1 MSDPATESAVTD
13 SAATS
18 TVATVGEHRSLIGGE
33 LYAPG
38 RTFPNVNPATGA
50 VIGQVADCDESD
62 ARRAVAAARVAFDD
76 GPWAHDPEFRQRC
89 LLQLREA
96 LRAEQERLREL
107 IVAES
112 GTPVLLTRGVAL
124 ETPIEDLGFWA
135 RMAVEYPYESALPDL
150 EVFGTRNRR
159 LVRREAA
166 GVVAAITPWNFPFYL
181 NMSKVSPALAAGCA
195 IVLKPAPDTPWSAT
209 ELGRI
214 VAERTD
220 IPAGVFN
227 VVASSDH
234 RVGTAL
240 TTSPDVDMVTFTGS
254 TTTGRRIMA
263 DAAPTVKRLCL
274 ELGGKSAAVVLD
286 DADLERVV
294 KACAK
299 AIPVHAGQSC
309 ALATR
314 LLVPRASYER
324 CVEIAAAAMAS
335 MPPAD
340 PTHPKTRHGPV
351 INAAQQ
357 KRVLA
362 YIDAARATCRL
373 VTGGGVPDSPTGGFY
388 VEPTL
393 FADVDPDDPIAQ
405 EEVFGP
411 VLAVIPH
418 DGDDDAL
425 RIANNSRYG
434 LGGTVWSGDTERALA
449 VARRIRTG
457 TVAVNGALWI
467 GPDTP
472 VGGYRQSG
480 LGREHGV
487 AGFEEFLE
495 LKSMGLPA

>member
-1 MSDPATESAVTD
+1 MS
-13 SAATS
+13 S
-18 TVATVGEHRSLIGGE
+18 TVKVGEHRSLIGGE
-33 LYAPG
+33 LYTPD
-38 RTFPNVNPATGA
+38 RTFPNINPATGE
-50 VIGQVADCDESD
+50 VIGHVADCDESD
-62 ARRAVAAARVAFDD
+62 AYRAVAAARTAFDD
-76 GPWAHDPEFRQRC
+76 GPWAHDPQFRRRC
-89 LLQLREA
+89 LLQLQEG

-112 GTPVLLTRGVAL
+112 GTPVMLTHGVQL
-124 ETPIEDLGFWA
+124 TTPIEDLEFWA
-135 RMAVEYPYESALPDL
+135 RIASDYPYEAPLPDL
-150 EVFGTRNRR
+150 EAFGTVNRR

-181 NMSKVSPALAAGCA
+181 NMSKVSPALAAGCTV
-195 IVLKPAPDTPWSAT
+195 VLKPAPDTPWSAT

-214 VAERTD
+214 VAEYTD

-227 VVASSDH
+227 VVAGSDH

-240 TTSPDVDMVTFTGS
+240 TTSADVDMVTFTGS
-254 TTTGRRIMA
+254 TATGRQIMA
-263 DAAPTVKRLCL
+263 DAATTVKRLCL

-286 DADLERVV
+286 DFPDAADLERVV

-299 AIPVHAGQSC
+299 AIPIHAGQSC

-314 LLVPRASYER
+314 LLVPRADYER
-324 CVEIAAAAMAS
+324 CVEIAAAALAS
-335 MPPAD
+335 IPPSD

-362 YIDAARATCRL
+362 HIDAARATCRL
-373 VTGGGVPDSPTGGFY
+373 VTGGGIPDFPTGGFY

-393 FADVDPDDPIAQ
+393 FADVDPDDPLAQ

-418 DGDDDAL
+418 DGDDDAVH
-425 RIANNSRYG
+425 IANNSSYG
-434 LGGTVWSGDTERALA
+434 LGGTVWSADPERALA

-457 TVAVNGALWI
+457 TVAINGALWL

-495 LKSMGLPA
+495 LKSLGLPA

>member
-1 MSDPATESAVTD
+1 MTD
-13 SAATS
+13 IVANG
-18 TVATVGEHRSLIGGE
+18 TVARWALAGEHRSLIGGE
-33 LYAPG
+33 LHDTA
-38 RTFPNVNPATGA
+38 RTFPNVNPATGE
-50 VIGQVADCDESD
+50 VIGYVADCDETD
-62 ARRAVAAARVAFDD
+62 ATRAVAAARGAFDH
-76 GPWAHDPEFRQRC
+76 GLWAHDPKFRRRC
-89 LLQLREA
+89 LLQLRDA
-96 LRAEQERLREL
+96 LRVARERLREL

-112 GTPVLLTRGVAL
+112 GTPIMLTKGVQL

-135 RMAVEYPYESALPDL
+135 RMAAEYPYESSLPDL
-150 EVFGTRNRR
+150 WAFGTRNRR
-159 LVRREAA
+159 LVRREPA

-181 NMSKVSPALAAGCA
+181 NMSKVAPALASGCTV
-195 IVLKPAPDTPWSAT
+195 VLKPAPDTPWSAT

-214 VAERTD
+214 VAEHTD

-234 RVGTAL
+234 LVGTAL

-254 TTTGRRIMA
+254 TATGRRIMA
-263 DAAPTVKRLCL
+263 DAAATVKRLCL

-286 DADLERVV
+286 DADLEPVV
-294 KACAK
+294 KACAR

-314 LLVPRASYER
+314 LLVPRAEYER
-324 CVEIAAAAMAS
+324 CVQIAAAAMAS
-335 MPPAD
+335 IPPAD

-351 INAAQQ
+351 ISAAQR
-357 KRVLA
+357 KRVIA
-362 YIDAARATCRL
+362 YIDAARVTCRL
-373 VTGGGVPDSPTGGFY
+373 VTGGGIPDSPAGGFY

-393 FADVDPDDPIAQ
+393 FADVDPNDPIAQ

-418 DGDDDAL
+418 DGDDSAV

-434 LGGTVWSGDTERALA
+434 LGGTVWSGDTERALS

-457 TVAVNGALWI
+457 TVAVNGALWL

-495 LKSMGLPA
+495 TKAMGLPA

>member
-1 MSDPATESAVTD
+1 MGDTALM
-13 SAATS
+13 
-18 TVATVGEHRSLIGGE
+18 GEHRSLIGGE
-33 LYAPG
+33 LHAG
-38 RTFPNVNPATGA
+38 SETFPNINPATGEI
-50 VIGQVADCDESD
+50 IGHVADAGEADV
-62 ARRAVAAARVAFDD
+62 RRAVTAAREAFDD
-76 GPWAHDPEFRQRC
+76 GRWAADAGFRRHC
-89 LLQLREA
+89 LLQLQEA
-96 LRAEQERLREL
+96 LRSEQERLRGL

-112 GTPVLLTRGVAL
+112 GSPVMLTHGVQL
-124 ETPIEDLGFWA
+124 ETPVQDLAFWA
-135 RMAVEYPYESALPDL
+135 RMALEYPYESSLPDL
-150 EVFGTRNRR
+150 EAFGAVNRR
-159 LVRREAA
+159 LLRREPT

-181 NMSKVSPALAAGCA
+181 NMSKVAPAMAAGCTV
-195 IVLKPAPDTPWSAT
+195 VLKPAPDTPWSAT

-220 IPAGVFN
+220 IPRGVFN

-234 RVGTAL
+234 LVGAVL
-240 TTSPDVDMVTFTGS
+240 STSPDVDLVTFTGS
-254 TTTGRRIMA
+254 TPTGRRIMA
-263 DAAPTVKRLCL
+263 DAAPTLKRLCL

-299 AIPVHAGQSC
+299 AVPVHAGQSC

-314 LLVPRASYER
+314 MLVPRRHYER
-324 CVEIAAAAMAS
+324 CVDIAAAAMAS
-335 MPPAD
+335 MPPGD

-357 KRVLA
+357 KKVLG
-362 YIDAARATCRL
+362 YIDAARGTCRL
-373 VTGGGVPDSPTGGFY
+373 VTGGGIPDSPGGGFY

-405 EEVFGP
+405 DEVFGP

-418 DGDDDAL
+418 DGDEHAV
-425 RIANNSRYG
+425 RIANNSSYG
-434 LGGTVWSGDTERALA
+434 LGGTVWSGDAERALG

-457 TVAVNGALWI
+457 TVAINGALWL

-495 LKSMGLPA
+495 IKSLGLPA

>member
-1 MSDPATESAVTD
+1 MSD
-13 SAATS
+13 
-18 TVATVGEHRSLIGGE
+18 ATVGEHRSLIGGE
-33 LYAPG
+33 LYAPD
-38 RTFPNVNPATGA
+38 RTFPNVNPATGE
-50 VIGQVADCDESD
+50 VIGHVADCDSAD
-62 ARRAVAAARVAFDD
+62 ACRAVAAARTAFDD
-76 GPWAHDPEFRQRC
+76 GPWAHDPEFRRRC
-89 LLQLREA
+89 LLQLQEA

-112 GTPVLLTRGVAL
+112 GSPVLLTRGVQL
-124 ETPIEDLGFWA
+124 ETPIEDLGYWA
-135 RMAVEYPYESALPDL
+135 RMAADYPYETALPDL
-150 EVFGTRNRR
+150 AAFGTHNRR

-181 NMSKVSPALAAGCA
+181 NLSKVSPALAAGCTV
-195 IVLKPAPDTPWSAT
+195 VLKPAPDTPWSAT

-214 VAERTD
+214 VAEHTD
-220 IPAGVFN
+220 IPAGVLN

-254 TTTGRRIMA
+254 TATGRRIMA
-263 DAAPTVKRLCL
+263 DAAATVKRLCL

-286 DADLERVV
+286 DLPESADLERVV

-299 AIPVHAGQSC
+299 AVPIHAGQSC

-314 LLVPRASYER
+314 LLVPRASYGR
-324 CVEIAAAAMAS
+324 CVEIAAAATAS
-335 MPPAD
+335 IPPGD

-351 INAAQQ
+351 ISAAQQ

-362 YIDAARATCRL
+362 HIDAARATCRL
-373 VTGGGVPDSPTGGFY
+373 VTGGGIPDSPTGGFY

-418 DGDDDAL
+418 DGDDHAV
-425 RIANNSRYG
+425 RIANNSAYG

-457 TVAVNGALWI
+457 TVAVNGALWL

-480 LGREHGV
+480 LGREHGI

-495 LKSMGLPA
+495 TKSMGFPA

>member
-1 MSDPATESAVTD
+1 MSN
-13 SAATS
+13 
-18 TVATVGEHRSLIGGE
+18 TVSVGEYRSLIGGE

-38 RTFPNVNPATGA
+38 RTFPNTNPATGE
-50 VIGQVADCDESD
+50 VIGHVADCDESD
-62 ARRAVAAARVAFDD
+62 AHRAVVAARTAFDD
-76 GPWAHDPEFRQRC
+76 SSWAHDPQFRRRC
-89 LLQLREA
+89 LLQLQEG

-112 GTPVLLTRGVAL
+112 GTPVMLTQGVQL
-124 ETPIEDLGFWA
+124 QTPIEDLGFWA
-135 RMAVEYPYESALPDL
+135 RMAVDYAYESALPDL
-150 EVFGTRNRR
+150 EAFGTRNRR

-166 GVVAAITPWNFPFYL
+166 GVIAAITPWNFPFYL
-181 NMSKVSPALAAGCA
+181 NMSKVSPALAAGCTV
-195 IVLKPAPDTPWSAT
+195 VLKPAPDTPWSAT

-220 IPAGVFN
+220 IPPGVFN

-234 RVGTAL
+234 RVGSAL
-240 TTSPDVDMVTFTGS
+240 TTSTDVDMITFTGS
-254 TTTGRRIMA
+254 TATGRRIMA
-263 DAAPTVKRLCL
+263 DASTTVKRLCL

-286 DADLERVV
+286 SFADAADLERVV

-299 AIPVHAGQSC
+299 AIPIHAGQSC

-314 LLVPRASYER
+314 LLVPRRDYER

-335 MPPAD
+335 IPPGD
-340 PTHPKTRHGPV
+340 PTHPRTRHGPV
-351 INAAQQ
+351 ISAAQQ

-362 YIDAARATCRL
+362 HIDAARATCRL
-373 VTGGGVPDSPTGGFY
+373 VTGGGIPDTPTGGFY

-418 DGDDDAL
+418 DGDDDAVRL
-425 RIANNSRYG
+425 ANNSAYG
-434 LGGTVWSGDTERALA
+434 LGGTVWSADPERALG

-457 TVAVNGALWI
+457 TVAVNGALWL

-495 LKSMGLPA
+495 TKSLGLPA